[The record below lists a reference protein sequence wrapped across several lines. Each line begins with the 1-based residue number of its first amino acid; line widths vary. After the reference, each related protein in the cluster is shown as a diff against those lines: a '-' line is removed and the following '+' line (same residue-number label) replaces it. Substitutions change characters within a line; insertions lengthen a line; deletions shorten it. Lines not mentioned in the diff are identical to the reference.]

1 MGSMLESLRTI
12 FKPLTK
18 KAIALVSLMTRPM
31 TLGVR
36 TMVFDEQGRI
46 FLVRHSY
53 VPGWYLPGGGVD
65 AGETLAQ
72 AAVRELREEG
82 NIHANGPLELFG
94 VYLNAG
100 HSRRNHVA
108 LYIVRDWN
116 QPGPPKMPGLEIV
129 EVGFFDTTALPE
141 TTTAA
146 TRRRIAE
153 VLDDAPRNE
162 IW

>member
-1 MGSMLESLRTI
+1 MLEALRTAL
-12 FKPLTK
+12 KPLTK
-18 KAIALVSLMTRPM
+18 KAIAIVSLMSRPM

-36 TMVFDEQGRI
+36 TMVFDDQGRI

-65 AGETLAQ
+65 VGETMAQ
-72 AAVRELREEG
+72 AAARELREEG
-82 NIHANGPLELFG
+82 NIHAHGAMELFG
-94 VYLNAG
+94 LYLNVR

-108 LYIVRDWN
+108 LYIVRDWE
-116 QPGPPKMPGLEIV
+116 QPAPPKMPALEIV
-129 EVGFFDTTALPE
+129 EVGFFDPAELPE
-141 TTTAA
+141 STTAA

-153 VLDDAPRNE
+153 VLDDVPRNE